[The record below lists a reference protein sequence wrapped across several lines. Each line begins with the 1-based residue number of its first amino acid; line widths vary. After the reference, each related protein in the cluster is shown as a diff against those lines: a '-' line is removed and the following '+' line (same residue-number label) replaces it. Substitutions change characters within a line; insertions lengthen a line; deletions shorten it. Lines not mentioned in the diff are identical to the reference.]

1 MDPYGLKCNPSQPAI
16 LTPEQYHTMH
26 SIYENGEWDGDEYNG
41 WTFHPHVSAPL
52 PARQYAYAD
61 KQVPAEVTIMLS
73 PNDNSYIYE
82 YEHEVILESNDEPID
97 ALNNVVKKITHN
109 IDELYLL
116 VNELGPGQLASN
128 LESGKID
135 SLKYNSLQILI
146 ENLSEHMIN
155 VNKEVN
161 KKIHSK

>member
-1 MDPYGLKCNPSQPAI
+1 MYSPPAI
-16 LTPEQYHTMH
+16 LTPEQYHAMH
-26 SIYENGEWDGDEYNG
+26 SIYENGEWDGDEHNG
-41 WTFHPHVSAPL
+41 WTFHPYVSPPL
-52 PARQYAYAD
+52 PARQHACVD
-61 KQVPAEVTIMLS
+61 EQVPAETTVMLS
-73 PNDNSYIYE
+73 PDDNSYIYE

-97 ALNNVVKKITHN
+97 AFNNVVKKITHN

-116 VNELGPGQLASN
+116 FNELGPEQLATN

-161 KKIHSK
+161 KKKH